1 MKPWERILKVNYYM
15 LQLEVNKTIEKRLEP
30 VFESQRKLEVTAQL
44 LLVDPVEQLD
54 KRLQILELAV
64 SGKNKK

>member
-1 MKPWERILKVNYYM
+1 MNYYM

>member
-1 MKPWERILKVNYYM
+1 LKVNYYM

-30 VFESQRKLEVTAQL
+30 VFESQKKLEVTAQL